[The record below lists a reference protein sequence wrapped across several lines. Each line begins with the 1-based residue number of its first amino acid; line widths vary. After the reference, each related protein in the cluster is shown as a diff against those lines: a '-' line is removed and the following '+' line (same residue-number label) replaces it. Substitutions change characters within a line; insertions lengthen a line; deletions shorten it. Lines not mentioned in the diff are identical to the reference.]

1 MPGSGPS
8 RTGPEPRP
16 AFGAG
21 GQGPDTAAGYDRVAA
36 EYARR
41 IAGEL
46 AGKPFDRALLDRFA
60 DQTRGRGTVADLG
73 CGPGHI
79 AAYLHARGVEVVG
92 IDLSPGMV
100 EQARRLYPEIGF
112 RQGDMRALDA
122 PDGAFAGAVAFYSII
137 HLPAAER
144 PATFAELARVL
155 GPGAPLLV
163 AFHVGDH
170 TVHVD
175 QLWDHQVSLDFT
187 FLPTAVVAA
196 ELEGAGLAV
205 EEALERDPYAPEVEH
220 QSRRAYLLARR
231 REP

>member
-8 RTGPEPRP
+8 DP
-16 AFGAG
+16 
-21 GQGPDTAAGYDRVAA
+21 GPDTAAGYDRVAA

-46 AGKPFDRALLDRFA
+46 TGKPFDRALLDRFA

-73 CGPGHI
+73 CGPGHV

-100 EQARRLYPEIGF
+100 EQARRLYPELGF

-122 PDGAFAGAVAFYSII
+122 PDGAFAGAVAFYSVI

-170 TVHVD
+170 TCTSTSSGTTRSRSISPSCPPP
-175 QLWDHQVSLDFT
+175 WSR
-187 FLPTAVVAA
+187 PNS
-196 ELEGAGLAV
+196 
-205 EEALERDPYAPEVEH
+205 RAPVWR
-220 QSRRAYLLARR
+220 SRRRWSVTRTPRR
-231 REP
+231 